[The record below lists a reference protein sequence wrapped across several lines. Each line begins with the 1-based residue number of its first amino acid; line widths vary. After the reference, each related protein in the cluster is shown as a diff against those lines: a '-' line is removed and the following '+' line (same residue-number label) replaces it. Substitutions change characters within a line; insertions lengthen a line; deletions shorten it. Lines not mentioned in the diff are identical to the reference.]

1 MTQALVRARYPV
13 LTPDLLSLPD
23 RPSAPTVE
31 SDGSLLSLDEV
42 EALHIQRVLAATRGH
57 KGHTCDILK
66 ISRPALDRKIQKYQ
80 LQLPAGREE

>member
-1 MTQALVRARYPV
+1 MKSRAPRSVSYTHLDV
-13 LTPDLLSLPD
+13 YK
-23 RPSAPTVE
+23 RHVE